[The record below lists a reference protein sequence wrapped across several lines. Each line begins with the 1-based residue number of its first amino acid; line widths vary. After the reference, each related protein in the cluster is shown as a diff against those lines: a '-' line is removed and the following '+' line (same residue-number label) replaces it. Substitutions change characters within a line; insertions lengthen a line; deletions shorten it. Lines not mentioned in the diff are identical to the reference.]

1 MSALELS
8 TAPLF
13 RGAPFPFLG
22 RCHELYQE
30 RQMGLKRDASGRL
43 HIDTQLMAES
53 LMDRA
58 LQESTA
64 IEQVFRA
71 MPELNVIKLGGQS
84 IIDRGRQVVLPLL
97 DEIVA
102 ARAEHQLLV
111 MTGGGTRSRHA
122 YSIALD
128 LGMPTGVL
136 AKLGSSISEQN
147 ALMLSLLLAPKGG
160 IKVGNDDLVKLPAY
174 MALGAIPV
182 MHAMPPYGLW
192 EEPAERG
199 RIPPHRTDSGTF
211 LTAEVLGAKRC
222 ILVKDER
229 GLYTADPKKNPAAEF
244 IPEIEVHTLL
254 ERDLADLAVERAMLY
269 ALARASSVREVLIV
283 NGREPG
289 NLTRALAGESPG
301 TRIYRQVEAAAA

>member
-1 MSALELS
+1 MAL
-8 TAPLF
+8 
-13 RGAPFPFLG
+13 R
-22 RCHELYQE
+22 
-30 RQMGLKRDASGRL
+30 RDESGRL
-43 HIDTQLMAES
+43 HIDTPLMAES

-58 LQESTA
+58 LQDGTE

-71 MPELNVIKLGGQS
+71 MPELNVVKLGGQS
-84 IIDRGRQVVLPLL
+84 IIDRGRNVVLPLI

-102 ARAEHQLLV
+102 ARAEHPLLV

-147 ALMLSLLLAPKGG
+147 ALMLSLLLAPHGG
-160 IKVGNDDLVKLPAY
+160 IKIGHDDLVKLPAY
-174 MALGAIPV
+174 MALGSIPV

-211 LTAEVLGAKRC
+211 LTAEVLGARRC

-229 GLYTADPKKNPAAEF
+229 GLYAADPKKDPSAEF
-244 IPEIEVHTLL
+244 IPEIEVHELL
-254 ERDLADLAVERAMLY
+254 ERDLADLAVERAMLR
-269 ALARASSVREVLIV
+269 ALARARSVREVLIV
-283 NGREPG
+283 NGRESG
-289 NLTRALAGESPG
+289 NLTRALAGENPG
-301 TRIYRQVEAAAA
+301 TRIYSDPGAR